1 MITATISL
9 NKAHRLISETL
20 TQRYRQRYPNHK
32 VTLELKEGSDLK
44 PSLVLEESVVVSSS
58 GPGDSDSVPVEFS
71 KEAREFVYQT
81 FIKLFIELHGK
92 YPWDM
97 PR

>member
-1 MITATISL
+1 MITATISI
-9 NKAHRLISETL
+9 NKAHRLISEPL
-20 TQRYRQRYPNHK
+20 KQRYRNRYPDHE
-32 VTLELKEGSDLK
+32 VTVELKDGSDLK
-44 PSLVLEESVVVSSS
+44 PELLLETSALSPSAPADPA
-58 GPGDSDSVPVEFS
+58 GKPVDFM

-81 FIKLFIELHGK
+81 FIKVFMELHGK